1 MKSIKP
7 LELTGAETAVE
18 LVCLLVRLRI
28 CARAIVRSAERW
40 RRLADGGDAS
50 LSLYAKER
58 LLDIRFGEI
67 EIGQFLMPLCDALDA
82 KVDRAR
88 IFDAL
93 NVNAADRDS
102 ENVRRYGSKAQHLIC
117 VLDLENSATP
127 SDDIVLKPLKW
138 CWTQY
143 FMHSLRTNE
152 KLDRKVHE
160 GANEFFNGIFGE
172 YRERPL
178 TDRLIGGK
186 A

>member
-40 RRLADGGDAS
+40 RRLADGGNAS
-50 LSLYAKER
+50 LSPYAKER

-88 IFDAL
+88 VFDAL
-93 NVNAADRDS
+93 NVNPAHRDT
-102 ENVRRYGSKAQHLIC
+102 EEVRKYGDKTIHLISA
-117 VLDLENSATP
+117 LDLENSATRD
-127 SDDIVLKPLKW
+127 DDITIRPLKW
-138 CWTQY
+138 CWTMA
-143 FMHSLRTNE
+143 FMNLMQTNGKFDRTI
-152 KLDRKVHE
+152 HE
-160 GANEFFNGIFGE
+160 AADEFFGGAFGQ

-178 TDRLIGGK
+178 TERLIWR
-186 A
+186 AT